1 MSSLQ
6 NNHKFKIL
14 GGNRNNSA
22 DISCWELLSCSEIL
36 CPAHGGDEKECW
48 LIPQTQ
54 CSGDYKEKFYQKI
67 SNCLTCEYFQ
77 VKGKHH
83 PEGWDEFLAR
93 QLRRHFYKSIGLI
106 FKKEESFFEVLN
118 RIPDGLF
125 TTDSDFRIT
134 YFNPAAEKIT
144 GYPASK
150 AVGMSCKD
158 VFRKKMCEPD
168 NPLDNSNSEGCNLY
182 NREYFIVHS
191 EGRKIPVIFST
202 SVFRDDSG
210 KIIGG
215 LQIFKDITEIHNMQE
230 KIAKRERKY
239 RRVFEGSHDM
249 IYTTNNEGKILDI
262 NDAGVEMLGYRNKQE
277 VLALDHARKLYR
289 NPQDRERFAKRI
301 DLDGFVK
308 DYEVDFVKKNGA
320 IIHVL
325 ISSRKYEN
333 PEISE
338 VEYEGII
345 KDITKRKQAE
355 QIIKQKNLELSV
367 LNSVA
372 VALNLTMDLPYIL
385 EVTLKNVIRSLG
397 INRGGVFLF
406 DHDHDLPTARLE
418 VGLGMPPQRLDAED
432 GIMFKD
438 PKLRKHLLN
447 TEGKVDPEPVFPV
460 FKAKYET
467 EDSSEIP
474 WLSCFLISF
483 KGKSV
488 GFFGLDIPATRI
500 LSHSEYHHMGSLG
513 NFIGGAIENTQMMKT
528 INRHQEELSRL
539 TKMLY
544 FNQEEEK
551 RRIAR
556 ELHDEAGQALTA
568 VKLSLER
575 LEQEVSESPD
585 KLLEDISEIKKLVAR
600 TSSEIRG
607 LSYRLHPTLLVDLGL
622 EPALKLYFKEMAA
635 RCDLDIDYRL
645 VGFDK
650 RLDMELETILYRFCQ
665 ETLTN
670 ALNHSGAEN
679 FRLSIIKSYP
689 KIIFSAEDDGVG
701 FDGQIGG
708 NDKRSLGLIG
718 MRERA
723 AQLGG
728 SFHLLGRPGRG
739 TRIRIEIPFKEVEE
753 NDESHSRVDR

>member
-1 MSSLQ
+1 LDSLQ
-6 NNHKFKIL
+6 NNHKLKMS

-22 DISCWELLSCSEIL
+22 DMKCWELLSCSEIL
-36 CPAHGGDEKECW
+36 CPAHHSKRKECW
-48 LIPQTQ
+48 LISKTQ
-54 CSGDYKEKFYQKI
+54 CSGGYKEKFYQKI

-77 VKGKHH
+77 VQGKHH
-83 PEGWDEFLAR
+83 PKGWDEFLAR
-93 QLRRHFYKSIGLI
+93 QLRRHFYKSIRLLYQ
-106 FKKEESFFEVLN
+106 KEESFFEVLN

-125 TTDSDFRIT
+125 TTDSVFRIT

-144 GYPASK
+144 GYPATK
-150 AVGMSCKD
+150 AVGMYCKD
-158 VFRKKMCEPD
+158 VFGKSICEPD
-168 NPLDNSNSEGCNLY
+168 ASPDNSNSEGDNLY
-182 NREYFIVHS
+182 NREYFIAHS
-191 EGRKIPVIFST
+191 DGRKIPVIFST

-210 KIIGG
+210 KIVGG
-215 LQIFKDITEIHNMQE
+215 LQIFKDITQIHNMQE

-277 VLALDHARKLYR
+277 VLALDHARMLYR
-289 NPQDRERFAKRI
+289 NPLDRERFAKRI
-301 DLDGFVK
+301 DSEGFVK
-308 DYEVDFVKKNGA
+308 DYEVDFIKQNGA
-320 IIHVL
+320 VLHVL

-333 PEISE
+333 PETGE

-355 QIIKQKNLELSV
+355 QIIRQKNLELSV

-372 VALNLTMDLPYIL
+372 VALNMTMDMPYIL

-406 DHDHDLPTARLE
+406 DHDIPTARLE
-418 VGLGMPPQRLDAED
+418 AGLGLPPQSPDTED
-432 GIMFKD
+432 GILFMD

-447 TEGKVDPEPVFPV
+447 TEGKVDPEPVFPA
-460 FKAKYET
+460 FKAKYKT
-467 EDSSEIP
+467 KDGSEVP
-474 WLSCFLISF
+474 WLCCFLISF

-488 GFFGLDIPATRI
+488 GFFGLDIPSTRI

-575 LEQEVSESPD
+575 LEQEASESPE

-650 RLDMELETILYRFCQ
+650 RLDMELETVLYRFCQ
-665 ETLTN
+665 ETLVN

-679 FRLSIIKSYP
+679 FKLSIIKSYP
-689 KIIFSAEDDGVG
+689 KIIFSVEDDGVG

-708 NDKRSLGLIG
+708 EDKRSLGLIG
-718 MRERA
+718 LRERA
-723 AQLGG
+723 VQLGG

-739 TRIRIEIPFKEVEE
+739 TRIRIEIPFKEVG
-753 NDESHSRVDR
+753 

>member
-1 MSSLQ
+1 M
-6 NNHKFKIL
+6 
-14 GGNRNNSA
+14 
-22 DISCWELLSCSEIL
+22 
-36 CPAHGGDEKECW
+36 
-48 LIPQTQ
+48 
-54 CSGDYKEKFYQKI
+54 
-67 SNCLTCEYFQ
+67 TCEYFQ
-77 VKGKHH
+77 EKGRNH
-83 PEGWDEFLAR
+83 PEGWDVFLAR
-93 QLRRHFYKSIGLI
+93 QLKRHFYKAKRLI
-106 FKKEESFFEVLN
+106 YQKEESFFEVLN

-125 TTDSDFRIT
+125 TTDIDSRIN

-144 GYPASK
+144 GYPATK
-150 AVGMSCKD
+150 AVGMYCKD
-158 VFRKKMCEPD
+158 VFKKKICEPG
-168 NPLDNSNSEGCNLY
+168 NPLYNSNSDDDLN
-182 NREYFIVHS
+182 NQEYFITHS
-191 EGRKIPVIFST
+191 DGRKIPVIFST

-210 KIIGG
+210 KIVGG
-215 LQIFKDITEIHNMQE
+215 LQIFKDITQIHNMQE

-249 IYTTNNEGKILDI
+249 IYTTNNEGKLLDI

-277 VLALDHARKLYR
+277 VLALDHARRLYR
-289 NPQDRERFAKRI
+289 NPKDRERFAKRI
-301 DLDGFVK
+301 NSDGFVK
-308 DYEVDFVKKNGA
+308 DYDVDFIKKNGTV
-320 IIHVL
+320 IHVL

-333 PEISE
+333 PEKGE

-372 VALNLTMDLPYIL
+372 VALNMTMDMTYIL
-385 EVTLKNVIRSLG
+385 GVTLKNVLRSLR

-406 DHDHDLPTARLE
+406 DHDHPTARLE
-418 VGLGMPPQRLDAED
+418 VGLGLPPQSLEAEG

-447 TEGKVDPEPVFPV
+447 TEGKVDPEPAFPV
-460 FKAKYET
+460 FKAKYKT
-467 EDSSEIP
+467 EDGSEIS

-488 GFFGLDIPATRI
+488 GFFGLDISPARI

-513 NFIGGAIENTQMMKT
+513 NFIGGAIENTQMMQT
-528 INRHQEELSRL
+528 INRHQEELTRL
-539 TKMLY
+539 TKSLY
-544 FNQEEEK
+544 LNQEEEK

-575 LEQEVSESPD
+575 LEREATKSPD
-585 KLLEDISEIKKLVAR
+585 KLLEDILEIKKLVAR

-635 RCDLDIDYRL
+635 RCDLDINYRL
-645 VGFDK
+645 VGYDK
-650 RLDMELETILYRFCQ
+650 RLDMELETVLYRFCQ
-665 ETLTN
+665 ETLVN

-708 NDKRSLGLIG
+708 EDNRSLGLIG

-723 AQLGG
+723 TQLGG
-728 SFHLLGRPGRG
+728 SFHLFGRPGRG
-739 TRIRIEIPFKEVEE
+739 TRIRIEIPFKEAGG
-753 NDESHSRVDR
+753 NDESHTRIDR

>member
-6 NNHKFKIL
+6 SNHKCNIS
-14 GGNRNNSA
+14 GGNGSA
-22 DISCWELLSCSEIL
+22 DMRCWELLSCSEIL
-36 CPAHGGDEKECW
+36 CPAHRGDEKECW

-54 CSGDYKEKFYQKI
+54 CSGDYKEKFYRKI
-67 SNCLTCEYFQ
+67 SNCLTCAFFQ
-77 VKGKHH
+77 KKGRHY

-93 QLRRHFYKSIGLI
+93 QLRRHFYKSIRLI
-106 FKKEESFFEVLN
+106 YQKEESFFEVLN

-125 TTDSDFRIT
+125 TTDSELRIT

-144 GYPASK
+144 GYPAIK
-150 AVGMSCKD
+150 AVGMYCTD
-158 VFRKKMCEPD
+158 VLGKSLYGSD
-168 NPLDNSNSEGCNLY
+168 NPLNDFKSDGDGIY
-182 NREYFIVHS
+182 NQELFITHVD
-191 EGRKIPVIFST
+191 GRKIPTIFSI

-215 LQIFKDITEIHNMQE
+215 LQIFKDITQIHNMQE

-249 IYTTNNEGKILDI
+249 IYTTNNEGRILDI

-277 VLALDHARKLYR
+277 VLALDHARRLYR

-301 DLDGFVK
+301 DSDGFVK
-308 DYEVDFVKKNGA
+308 DYEVDFIKKNGMV
-320 IIHVL
+320 IHVL

-333 PEISE
+333 PENGE

-385 EVTLKNVIRSLG
+385 KVTLKNVIRSMG

-406 DHDHDLPTARLE
+406 DYDLQTARLKA
-418 VGLGMPPQRLDAED
+418 GLGMPKQSVEAEE

-438 PKLRKHLLN
+438 TKLRKHLLN

-460 FKAKYET
+460 FKAKYKT
-467 EDSSEIP
+467 EDGSDIP

-513 NFIGGAIENTQMMKT
+513 NFIGGAIENTRMMQT

-544 FNQEEEK
+544 LNQEEEK

-568 VKLSLER
+568 VKLGLER
-575 LEQEVSESPD
+575 LERQVSENPD
-585 KLLEDISEIKKLVAR
+585 NLLEEISEIKKLVAR

-622 EPALKLYFKEMAA
+622 EPALKLYFKEMTA
-635 RCDLDIDYRL
+635 RCNLGIDYRL

-650 RLDMELETILYRFCQ
+650 RLDMELETVLYRFCQ
-665 ETLTN
+665 ETLVN

-701 FDGQIGG
+701 FDGRIGG
-708 NDKRSLGLIG
+708 EDKTSLGLIG

-739 TRIRIEIPFKEVEE
+739 TRIRIEIPFKEVGE
-753 NDESHSRVDR
+753 ND